1 MVPHAERT
9 PKLGFGPFEYDPA
22 SGELRKYGVQVKLP
36 AQPRQ
41 VLEALLGRP
50 GELVSREDLRNLL
63 WPGVTAGDFEHGLNA
78 AVNKLR
84 QALGDSGDQPRYV
97 ETVAGRRGYRF
108 VAPVQ
113 CDPVT
118 APVLEMPAPAAA
130 LRIEPNPRTP
140 SARLAVGAI
149 ALIAIAGGVY
159 SFRSRSPA
167 LAIPDVVRFC
177 PSPCRIRSGRRGQ
190 PAVARALA
198 RRHEISLHGDGCKRS
213 IQSVHA
219 RFQVT

>member
-1 MVPHAERT
+1 MLPQSGRPLKVT
-9 PKLGFGPFEYDPA
+9 FGVYEYDPG
-22 SGELRKYGVQVKLP
+22 SGELRNHGYKVKL
-36 AQPRQ
+36 ASQPSQ
-41 VLEALLGRP
+41 VLDALLALP
-50 GELVSREDLRNLL
+50 GDLVTREDLRERL
-63 WPGVTAGDFEHGLNA
+63 WPGATAGDFEHGLNA

-149 ALIAIAGGVY
+149 ALIAIA
-159 SFRSRSPA
+159 
-167 LAIPDVVRFC
+167 
-177 PSPCRIRSGRRGQ
+177 
-190 PAVARALA
+190 
-198 RRHEISLHGDGCKRS
+198 
-213 IQSVHA
+213 
-219 RFQVT
+219 